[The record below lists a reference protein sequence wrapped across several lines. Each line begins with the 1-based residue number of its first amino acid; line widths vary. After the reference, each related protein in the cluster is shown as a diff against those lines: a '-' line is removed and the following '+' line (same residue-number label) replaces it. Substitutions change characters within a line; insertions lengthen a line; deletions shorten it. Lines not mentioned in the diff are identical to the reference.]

1 MSRTNAVEVSIQ
13 AVSPLFGTGAAAAEA
28 SAGASPP
35 KTPDHTLTVR
45 IVFGC
50 IGGFLRLEIRGRS
63 PGISGGS
70 HREHA
75 PHAHRGARK
84 LDPARN
90 PGAVSVPLGMPMH
103 FRDLRAT
110 CRARCTVLELVWKTA
125 PQYGAWENAW
135 TRCALTRSHA
145 A

>member
-50 IGGFLRLEIRGRS
+50 IGGFLRLESRGRS

-70 HREHA
+70 HRDT
-75 PHAHRGARK
+75 PPTRT
-84 LDPARN
+84 
-90 PGAVSVPLGMPMH
+90 AVRVS
-103 FRDLRAT
+103 
-110 CRARCTVLELVWKTA
+110 
-125 PQYGAWENAW
+125 W
-135 TRCALTRSHA
+135 TRRAIRVQFPCHWG
-145 A
+145 